1 MESVEGKERQGAKN
15 HTPTMA
21 NFQKHGLPVS
31 LFSKNGPS
39 SSLSLS
45 RLSLPCLFVTVQL
58 VLPVTLVAFIPLTE
72 RIGL

>member
-1 MESVEGKERQGAKN
+1 MESREGKERQGAEN
-15 HTPTMA
+15 HTFAMA

-31 LFSKNGPS
+31 LFSKMALP
-39 SSLSLS
+39 LPFLS
-45 RLSLPCLFVTVQL
+45 RFSLPCLFVTVQL